1 MNRFAAVP
9 LTLIVLVLG
18 LVACGGGD
26 SGAPSKA
33 DFAANANKICQDAD
47 KELQDLAAGSS
58 RAQITQAIDK
68 AIDQTQNSVDKLK
81 ALERPDGDA
90 GQAADK
96 FVNAVQTDIEK
107 NGIPVL
113 KDLRDA
119 FKNNDQ
125 KAVQKAVQRL
135 QGLETTDSS
144 KLARDI
150 GAKACAN

>member
-1 MNRFAAVP
+1 MNRFAAAP
-9 LTLIVLVLG
+9 LTLIVLALG

-33 DFAANANKICQDAD
+33 DFAASANKICQDAD
-47 KELQDLAAGSS
+47 KQLKDLAAGSS
-58 RAQITQAIDK
+58 RAQITEAIDK
-68 AIDQTQNSVDKLK
+68 AIDQTQSSVDKLK
-81 ALERPDGDA
+81 NLEQPDGAD
-90 GQAADK
+90 GQAAEK

-125 KAVQKAVQRL
+125 EAVQKAVQRL

-144 KLARDI
+144 KLANDI